1 MWRPIRFSCPLGAG
15 CVPAP
20 NDRLAVTVV
29 FGAGAGLPLFA
40 VRRVTGHNYPACG
53 QGGTVDRRVRRGR
66 AAGLRGGDVAQV
78 VPGSMHGFVPALTS
92 FVGRAQDVDRVAGLV
107 REYRWVTVTGP
118 GGVGKTRLAAEV
130 CRRIAGQ
137 FADGVQLVELT
148 AVADPAHVPAAVA
161 AVLRVQQAPGLSV
174 LESLAGVL
182 ARQQLLLVL
191 DNCEHLLAG
200 VAELWA
206 GLVPF
211 ADDLRVMATSREPVG
226 VAGETRYRL
235 RPLAVPTAEAD
246 GGTGEFAAVTL
257 FTDRARQ
264 ADPDFSAAGEASA
277 LVGRIVARLDGMP
290 LAIELA
296 AARLEA
302 LGLRQLLERLD
313 DRFAVLTGGA
323 STATARQRSLAATV
337 DWSYRLLNGTEQR
350 VFRHLAVFPAPF
362 TLAAA
367 KAVAGPTAE
376 PAVLHL
382 VDCSLVTPP
391 QSGPDDRARYAM
403 LETLRAFGRDR
414 LADAGEHTAAAQAL
428 TGFALQVA
436 EQAAEGLHSSSG
448 EAAAAQWLDAEDA
461 AIHQALS
468 WALAHEPVTALHLA
482 VALAPWWRLRGRSA
496 AGRDWLRRAAERSG
510 PGDDGW
516 FAAQFW
522 LGFLTQVTSDF
533 AAALGHFT
541 MICDAPAPGPPPR
554 DLVNGLT
561 GRSGTLRNLG
571 RLAEATA
578 DAHRALGLA
587 RQIAYPAGEV
597 LALMQLSNA
606 AHYADNA
613 PEALKWAQ
621 LAQQAD
627 LAQLPSWVARRYTL
641 YWALAMNDVGQGALA
656 QGSCVEMLTT
666 AEAAGDL
673 GDQADLHETIVYIAR
688 HTGQLAGAGEHL
700 RKAIGLALR
709 TSNPLR
715 LIDCLDNCAHLCAA
729 TGQWAEAITLWAAFQ
744 AHNASIGV
752 PDLPQDERRR
762 QEPLRKATQALGLGR
777 ARAAGQRGATM
788 TLETAAEFAAMLAQH
803 EAVTPATP
811 QGPWQLTPRE
821 RELVTLVAKG
831 RTDAQIAAQLYIS
844 VRTVRSH
851 LDRIRDKSG
860 LRRRAELT
868 RLALQEGLA

>member
-1 MWRPIRFSCPLGAG
+1 MTQ
-15 CVPAP
+15 VAP
-20 NDRLAVTVV
+20 GN
-29 FGAGAGLPLFA
+29 
-40 VRRVTGHNYPACG
+40 VR
-53 QGGTVDRRVRRGR
+53 
-66 AAGLRGGDVAQV
+66 
-78 VPGSMHGFVPALTS
+78 GFMPALTS

-107 REYRWVTVTGP
+107 RDYRWVTVTGP

-130 CRRIAGQ
+130 GRRVAGQ

-161 AVLRVQQAPGLSV
+161 AVLRVQQAPGQSV
-174 LESLAGVL
+174 LESLAAVL

-206 GLVPF
+206 ALVPF

-235 RPLAVPTAEAD
+235 RPLAVPTAESN
-246 GGTGEFAAVTL
+246 GGTGEFAAMTM
-257 FTDRARQ
+257 FIDRARQ
-264 ADPDFSAAGEASA
+264 ADPDFSATGEVLAV
-277 LVGRIVARLDGMP
+277 VGRIVARLDGMP

-296 AARLEA
+296 AARVEA
-302 LGLRQLLERLD
+302 LGLGQLLERLD
-313 DRFAVLTGGA
+313 DRFDLLAGGA
-323 STATARQRSLAATV
+323 PTAAARQRSLAATV
-337 DWSYRLLNGTEQR
+337 DWSYQLLNGTEQR

-367 KAVAGPTAE
+367 NAVAGPTAE

-391 QSGPDDRARYAM
+391 QGGPDDRARYAM
-403 LETLRAFGRDR
+403 LETLRAFGQDR
-414 LADAGEHTAAAQAL
+414 LTDAGEDAAATHAL
-428 TGFALQVA
+428 TRFALQVA
-436 EQAAEGLHSSSG
+436 ERAAEGLHSRSG

-468 WALAHEPVTALHLA
+468 WAVAHEPATALRLS

-496 AGRDWLRRAAERSG
+496 AGRDWLHRAAQRSG
-510 PGDDGW
+510 PRDDGW

-533 AAALGHFT
+533 ATALAHFT
-541 MICDAPAPGPPPR
+541 TICDAPAPGPPPR
-554 DLVNGLT
+554 DLVDGLA

-571 RLAEATA
+571 RLAEAAA
-578 DAHRALGLA
+578 DAHRALDLA
-587 RQIAYPAGEV
+587 RQIGYPAGEV

-613 PEALKWAQ
+613 PETLKWAQ

-627 LAQLPSWVARRYTL
+627 LAQVPGWVARRYIL
-641 YWALAMNDVGQGALA
+641 YWALAMNDVGQGALG
-656 QGSCVEMLTT
+656 QQSCTDMLTT

-673 GDQADLHETIVYIAR
+673 GDQADLHETIVYIAL
-688 HTGQLAGAGEHL
+688 HTGQIAGVGEHL
-700 RKAIGLALR
+700 HKAIALALR

-729 TGQWAEAITLWAAFQ
+729 TGRPAEAITLWAAFQ
-744 AHNASIGV
+744 AHNDVIGV

-762 QEPLRKATQALGLGR
+762 QEPLRKATQALGAGR

-788 TLETAAEFAAMLAQH
+788 TLETAAEFAAMQARH
-803 EAVTPATP
+803 ETAPAPAP
-811 QGPWQLTPRE
+811 QGSWRLTPRE
-821 RELVTLVAKG
+821 CELVTLVAKG
-831 RTDAQIAAQLYIS
+831 RTDAQIATQLYIS

>member
-1 MWRPIRFSCPLGAG
+1 M
-15 CVPAP
+15 
-20 NDRLAVTVV
+20 
-29 FGAGAGLPLFA
+29 
-40 VRRVTGHNYPACG
+40 
-53 QGGTVDRRVRRGR
+53 
-66 AAGLRGGDVAQV
+66 AQV
-78 VPGSMHGFVPALTS
+78 ASGSVRGFTPALTS
-92 FVGRAQDVDRVAGLV
+92 FVGRARDVDRVAGLV
-107 REYRWVTVTGP
+107 GDNRWVTVAGP

-130 CRRIAGQ
+130 GRRVAGQ

-161 AVLRVQQAPGLSV
+161 AVFRVQQAPGLSV

-211 ADDLRVMATSREPVG
+211 ADDLRVLATSREPVG

-235 RPLAVPTAEAD
+235 RPLAVPTTGSG
-246 GGTGEFAAVTL
+246 GGTGEFAAMTL

-264 ADPDFSAAGEASA
+264 ADPDFSASGEASA
-277 LVGRIVARLDGMP
+277 VVGQIVARLDGMP

-296 AARLEA
+296 AARVEA
-302 LGLRQLLERLD
+302 LGLGQLLERLD

-323 STATARQRSLAATV
+323 PTAAARQRSLAATV
-337 DWSYRLLNGTEQR
+337 DWSYRLLNETEQR

-367 KAVAGPTAE
+367 SAVAGPAAE

-391 QSGPDDRARYAM
+391 QVGPDGRARYAM

-414 LADAGEHTAAAQAL
+414 LTDAGEHAAAAQAL
-428 TGFALQVA
+428 SGFALEVT

-448 EAAAAQWLDAEDA
+448 EAAAAQWLDAEDPA
-461 AIHQALS
+461 VHQALS
-468 WALAHEPVTALHLA
+468 WALAHEPVTALRLS

-496 AGRDWLRRAAERSG
+496 AGLEWLRRAAQRSG
-510 PGDDGW
+510 PDDEGW

-522 LGFLTQVTSDF
+522 LGFLTQATSDF
-533 AAALGHFT
+533 ATALGHFT
-541 MICDAPAPGPPPR
+541 IICDAPAPGPPPR
-554 DLVNGLT
+554 NLVDGLV

-571 RLAEATA
+571 HLAEATA
-578 DAHRALGLA
+578 DALRALGLA
-587 RQIAYPAGEV
+587 RQIGYPAGEV

-613 PEALKWAQ
+613 QEALKWAQ
-621 LAQQAD
+621 LPQQAD
-627 LAQLPSWVARRYTL
+627 LAQLPGWVARRYTL
-641 YWALAMNDVGQGALA
+641 YWALAMNDVGQGTLG
-656 QGSCVEMLTT
+656 QRSCTDMLTT

-673 GDQADLHETIVYIAR
+673 VDQAAFHETIVYLAL
-688 HTGQLAGAGEHL
+688 HTGQLAGAADHL
-700 RKAIGLALR
+700 RQAIALALR

-729 TGQWAEAITLWAAFQ
+729 TGRWAEAITLWAAFQ
-744 AHNASIGV
+744 AHNAAIGV

-762 QEPLRKATQALGLGR
+762 QEPLRKATQALGAGR
-777 ARAAGQRGATM
+777 ARAAEQRGATM
-788 TLETAAEFAAMLAQH
+788 LLETSAEFAAMLTQQ
-803 EAVTPATP
+803 ETVPPPSP
-811 QGPWQLTPRE
+811 QGPWRLTPRE
-821 RELVTLVAKG
+821 RELVTLVANG
-831 RTDAQIAAQLYIS
+831 RTDAQIAGQLYIS